1 MPSLFRLNEPFLQI
15 ESYRPVSDYRPLASS
30 YQEPEYH
37 NSLPVQNYEQV
48 HVPELNYG
56 AFKPVSSYEPVS
68 SYTPIQ
74 PFSEPEIDSYGPP
87 AAPPIY
93 ETVKPIYEQPAV
105 VRYGTPISTYEPSLP
120 LYEAEQEPYGTPIA
134 SPINTFIPT
143 SNPGLDKI
151 NNFTLV
157 HFQQH
162 SFLFKQKQKSSKCI
176 LIVKVNTEL
185 LYFQNVAELTS
196 INLW

>member
-1 MPSLFRLNEPFLQI
+1 MHQTAAISNTCLVYFVLMNLLLQI

-105 VRYGTPISTYEPSLP
+105 VSYGPPISTYDPIAPPISTYEPSLP

-151 NNFTLV
+151 NNFT
-157 HFQQH
+157 
-162 SFLFKQKQKSSKCI
+162 
-176 LIVKVNTEL
+176 
-185 LYFQNVAELTS
+185 
-196 INLW
+196 